1 MRYET
6 IVEYTKDGQAMLRLV
21 IVPDEFPEHPD
32 VETDN
37 TRGVVIINPVEEDD
51 PYVIDS
57 WNV

>member
-6 IVEYTKDGQAMLRLV
+6 IVEYTKDGRAMLRLV
-21 IVPDEFPEHPD
+21 IVPDDCPPLPE
-32 VETDN
+32 VEHDDS
-37 TRGVVIINPVEEDD
+37 RGVVIINPTEED